1 MLITAMNDV
10 PGYIISEVYGEVFG
24 VAIRYHSRF
33 KSIESEGT
41 EGMNKILVAFRQE
54 SQDRLMKAA
63 EAKGANAVIAF
74 RFDNSDFAGYAT
86 EICASGTAVA
96 VEKEQRSAP

>member
-24 VAIRYHSRF
+24 LAIRYHHLF
-33 KSIESEGT
+33 HTIESEGP
-41 EGMNKILVAFRQE
+41 EGMNKSLVAFRQE
-54 SQDRLMKAA
+54 AQDRLMKAA

-74 RFDNSDFAGYAT
+74 RFDNSDFAGYVT
-86 EICASGTAVA
+86 EICASGTAVT
-96 VEKEQRSAP
+96 VEKKHRSAP